1 MKKTVKAN
9 NATAR
14 PTGEAA
20 PAATESGQRGD
31 RRAATAT
38 TSSSTD
44 TLDGLWGPSLWHR
57 PAVRETLYSLM
68 VFLAAFAVGV
78 TFLGLRRDHSLSR
91 QQETVSRYTLRAK
104 IPFEYVDQ
112 KRLAEERE
120 SRAALQPLF
129 FSQDEAMVQLIRD
142 SLRNRLAN
150 LKEKNTTAANA
161 PELQK
166 LITFFANATAGESF
180 LSIVDEV
187 IVSGIR
193 ETQLTEEEGPL
204 PAWKYSGNDVVITSG
219 QRRTLRDFSTL
230 YDVETAKGRI
240 REETAARLGF
250 NGDLAPLLDG
260 VLIPTLHYNQA
271 ETEKMRAKARAEAS
285 IVPERFRSGSMI
297 IAPSPEELAR
307 LQAYSEAYH
316 VTSAHFWRRLTTAES
331 LLRITL
337 MALFMLC
344 YLFCLSQI
352 RPSNSTFRQRVH
364 VSFTAIIIHF
374 MAVYAVSAVH
384 SAFELPL
391 SYLPAMLP
399 IALIP
404 AVLANLL
411 GGRVAICAAVL
422 ISILMPLQVQVD
434 NYQYQFLHF
443 ALLTALTGVICFRT
457 ARKRRDFILGGLVL
471 GLAITFSEL
480 IFALEQGLTPLEMR
494 EEAFWILLL
503 SSVNGLMVGML
514 SLLLL
519 PFFEYVF
526 GLVTQTT
533 LLELSDLSHPLLRR
547 LQLEAPGTYQH
558 SQSVALIAEAAAR
571 VIGADAALTRVMA
584 LFHDVGKLY
593 APTDFAENMP
603 GGCNTHDGR
612 PPAESCEIIRR
623 HVTCGMELAYRK
635 HLPRP
640 VRPAIEQH
648 HGNSL
653 IYAFYEKACQEA
665 KAQGAPPPD
674 PSCYRYPQALPR
686 QKEIVILAL
695 ADACEAAVK
704 ALLNQRPD
712 YQSLLQQALEQAKN
726 EILGGK
732 RDISEL
738 LQSCLASCPSP
749 LPLRD
754 LRPAI
759 QGRIDQ
765 VFNGK
770 WTDGQLAEADMTMRE
785 LQAVKRSF
793 LDTFDSMYHFR
804 PQYQK

>member
-1 MKKTVKAN
+1 MKKTGKAN
-9 NATAR
+9 SVAAR
-14 PTGEAA
+14 PSGEAA
-20 PAATESGQRGD
+20 PAAEGGQRGE
-31 RRAATAT
+31 RRTAT
-38 TSSSTD
+38 TSSTD
-44 TLDGLWGPSLWHR
+44 SLDGLWGPSLWCR
-57 PAVRETLYSLM
+57 PGVRETLYCLM
-68 VFLAAFAVGV
+68 VFLAAFVVGV
-78 TFLGLRRDHSLSR
+78 TFLGLRRDHPLSR
-91 QQETVSRYTLRAK
+91 QQEIVARYTLRTK
-104 IPFEYVDQ
+104 IPFEHVDQ
-112 KRLAEERE
+112 KRLEEEQE

-142 SLRNRLAN
+142 SLRHRLNN
-150 LKEKNTTAANA
+150 LQDNKQGSGKQPALQ
-161 PELQK
+161 ELSR
-166 LITFFANATAGESF
+166 FFANATAGESF
-180 LSIVDEV
+180 LGIVDEV
-187 IVSGIR
+187 IGSGIR

-204 PAWKYSGNDVVITSG
+204 PVWKYSGNDVVITSG
-219 QRRTLRDFSTL
+219 HRRTLRDFSTL

-250 NGDLAPLLDG
+250 SGDLSPLLDG
-260 VLIPTLHYNQA
+260 VLIPTLYYNQA
-271 ETEKMRAKARAEAS
+271 ETEKMREKARAEAS
-285 IVPERFRSGSMI
+285 IAPQRFRSGAVI
-297 IAPSPEELAR
+297 IAPSADELSR

-352 RPSNSTFRQRVH
+352 RPSNSTFRQRVN
-364 VSFTAIIIHF
+364 VSFTAIVIHF

-384 SAFELPL
+384 STFELPL

-480 IFALEQGLTPLEMR
+480 IFAMEQGLTPLEMR

-571 VIGADAALTRVMA
+571 TIGADAALTRVMA
-584 LFHDVGKLY
+584 LFHDIGKLY

-603 GGCNTHDGR
+603 GGCNPHDGR
-612 PPAESCEIIRR
+612 PPADSCDIIRR

-653 IYAFYEKACQEA
+653 IYAFYDKACQEA
-665 KAQGAPPPD
+665 KASGAPPPD

-695 ADACEAAVK
+695 ADACEAAVR

-712 YQSLLQQALEQAKN
+712 YQSMLLKVLEQVRP
-726 EILGGK
+726 EILSGK
-732 RDISEL
+732 SDTRQL
-738 LQSCLASCPSP
+738 LQSCLASCSP
-749 LPLRD
+749 QLALQDMRQ
-754 LRPAI
+754 AI
-759 QGRIDQ
+759 QRRIDQ
-765 VFNGK
+765 VFDGK
-770 WTDGQLAEADMTMRE
+770 WNDGQLAEADLTVHE